1 MKYKLFSIII
11 FIFAFFTSGS
21 LYAQT
26 DPGIRDTLFVD
37 RVNGRLQPNTSV
49 VTYVWG
55 YHDEGLGGISIP
67 LKYKNPQTDVTLDSI
82 RFHPDMNSISLKD
95 SIRDEP
101 AGTVTV
107 VFISFGVIPAGVD
120 TFVIL
125 YFTSGPSWD
134 PAVHNP
140 IDTFSLPSGKSLS
153 YTDTSASPQD
163 ITPHYDPPGNLDV
176 KDDPSSGVVGIIPKT
191 FSLSQNFPNP
201 FNTETVITFSLS
213 RSGNVKIEIFNI
225 LGQKVRDLVDEE
237 LSAGYKQVVWD
248 GRDNAGKTVASGV
261 YLYQLKAG
269 GFTEAKRM
277 ILLK

>member
-1 MKYKLFSIII
+1 MRNLN
-11 FIFAFFTSGS
+11 FIFSVAVIVLLFLSSSALF
-21 LYAQT
+21 AQ

-55 YHDEGLGGISIP
+55 YYDEGLGGISIP
-67 LKYKNPQTDVTLDSI
+67 LKYKNPQTDVTLDSV
-82 RFHPDMNSISLKD
+82 RFHPDMNSVNLKD
-95 SIRDEP
+95 SIRDNP
-101 AGTVTV
+101 AGTISL
-107 VFISFGVIPAGVD
+107 VFISFGVIPAGTD
-120 TFVIL
+120 TFATL
-125 YFTSGPSWD
+125 YFTTGPTWEPSI
-134 PAVHNP
+134 HNP
-140 IDTFSLPSGKSLS
+140 IDIFIPLAGGLS
-153 YTDTSASPQD
+153 YIDTSASPRD